1 MINMLVLKILDNK
14 GFYSLNGEDFT
25 TISKISN
32 QDVYNLFTKVILF
45 NEVEFNENVD
55 DLRNPAEIIIY
66 TNILEKVKEIHGSK
80 EEVIESIEEEY
91 EKLKSK
97 YELSDI

>member
-1 MINMLVLKILDNK
+1 
-14 GFYSLNGEDFT
+14 
-25 TISKISN
+25 
-32 QDVYNLFTKVILF
+32 VILF